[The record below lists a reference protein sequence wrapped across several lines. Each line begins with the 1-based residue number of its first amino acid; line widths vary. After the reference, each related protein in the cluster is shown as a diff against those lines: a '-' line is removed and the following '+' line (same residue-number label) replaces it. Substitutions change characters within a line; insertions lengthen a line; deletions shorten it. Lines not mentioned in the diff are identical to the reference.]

1 MSDKKVLF
9 GLFEDEQVLMKAV
22 KNVRAEG
29 MKITDVLTP
38 FPVHGLDDAMGL
50 RMTKLHSAG
59 FIFGIAGTL
68 TALVFITWISTMNY
82 PINYGGK
89 PYFSLPAWIPI
100 TFELTVLFSAVGMTL
115 TYMYLNRL
123 APGMKPKILDERITS
138 HMFAMTFELDGQTA
152 ENKKQE
158 IRDVLIGNGAVEVY
172 EKELDAL

>member
-1 MSDKKVLF
+1 MADKKVLF

-29 MKITDVLTP
+29 LKITDVLTP
-38 FPVHGLDDAMGL
+38 FPVHGLDEAMGL

-59 FIFGIAGTL
+59 FIFGLTGTL
-68 TALVFITWISTMNY
+68 TALIFITWVSTINY

-115 TYMYLNRL
+115 TYLYLNRL

-138 HMFAMTFELDGQTA
+138 HMFAMTFEIDGETS

-158 IRDVLIGNGAVEVY
+158 IRSVLEANGAVEIH
-172 EKELDAL
+172 EKDLDA